1 MKQGLWEKLPL
12 TLRPGGRMGEMLP
25 PGEQWSLQEI
35 SLQPEQVTGLGK
47 PHMAGPGAPPK
58 PRVPKLPT

>member
-1 MKQGLWEKLPL
+1 
-12 TLRPGGRMGEMLP
+12 MGEMLP